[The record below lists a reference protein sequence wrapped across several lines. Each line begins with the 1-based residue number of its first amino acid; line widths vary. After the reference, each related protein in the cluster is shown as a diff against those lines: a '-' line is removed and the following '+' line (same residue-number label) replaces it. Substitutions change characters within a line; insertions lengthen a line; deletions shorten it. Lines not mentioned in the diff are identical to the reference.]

1 VILEEDRDA
10 ALRFSVQELG
20 SLTEAT
26 EEFQSSLA
34 EAARLAQLDSIQ
46 EHDAIFARSL
56 ANMPKRAWDSKGDL
70 SSDPFNPNVNVE
82 KKVPE
87 VEDFDLVLELL
98 QESNMPIPE
107 KIYNSKTPGNPV
119 AHTLKQAAKTP
130 LENSILKAL
139 NNGKHKLVEDEGG
152 NAFPFRSVNRSSLP
166 STSKSMEEADED
178 DAIGWEV
185 CQICFESTSA
195 MSPFF
200 RVEGALH
207 HKPLDL
213 TNFTFIQPHQTTI
226 SI

>member
-1 VILEEDRDA
+1 MILEDDRDA
-10 ALRFSVQELG
+10 ALRVSVQELG

-46 EHDAIFARSL
+46 EHDAVFARSL
-56 ANMPKRAWDSKGDL
+56 ANMPKQAWDSKGGL

-87 VEDFDLVLELL
+87 VEDFDLVLQLV

-107 KIYNSKTPGNPV
+107 RMYNSTTSGISV
-119 AHTLKQAAKTP
+119 THTKEQPAKA
-130 LENSILKAL
+130 LVENSLLEAK
-139 NNGKHKLVEDEGG
+139 NNGKGKQVEDEGG
-152 NAFPFRSVNRSSLP
+152 NPFPLHLANRSSLP
-166 STSKSMEEADED
+166 STSKTMEEADED

-200 RVEGALH
+200 RIEGALH

-213 TNFTFIQPHQTTI
+213 IYQH
-226 SI
+226 

>member
-1 VILEEDRDA
+1 MIVEDDRDA

-34 EAARLAQLDSIQ
+34 EAARLEQLDSIQ
-46 EHDAIFARSL
+46 EHDAVFARSL
-56 ANMPKRAWDSKGDL
+56 ANMPRQAWDSKGGL

-87 VEDFDLVLELL
+87 VEDFDLVLSLL
-98 QESNMPIPE
+98 QESNRPIPE
-107 KIYNSKTPGNPV
+107 RMYNSTTSGNSV
-119 AHTLKQAAKTP
+119 AHTKEQPAKGNSL
-130 LENSILKAL
+130 LEGK
-139 NNGKHKLVEDEGG
+139 NNGKGKQVEDEGG
-152 NAFPFRSVNRSSLP
+152 YPFPLHLANRSSLP
-166 STSKSMEEADED
+166 STSKTMEEADED

-213 TNFTFIQPHQTTI
+213 IYQH
-226 SI
+226 